1 MSKIHNKSLLE
12 ISQEYN
18 NTNWISIDQAYPIS
32 LEQICDAVNIYVN
45 LLNVDI
51 DISGKIF
58 KNKDDSYQID
68 VNAYDMPTRIR
79 FTVAHELGHFVRHK
93 SLLDEK
99 GEILERKNNT
109 SLYSPEQRTKEIEA
123 NQFAAELLMPE
134 FYFLQKYELLSKQ
147 YSIDDLIDKL
157 ADHFWVSKTTINYR
171 MLSLG
176 INYA

>member
-1 MSKIHNKSLLE
+1 MSTIHNKSLFE

-18 NTNWISIDQAYPIS
+18 NTNWTSIDQAYPIS

-45 LLNVDI
+45 LLNGDF
-51 DISGKIF
+51 DISGKIS
-58 KNKDDSYQID
+58 KNTTDGNYQID
-68 VNAYDMPTRIR
+68 VNAYDIPTRIR

-99 GEILERKNNT
+99 GEILERKNI

-147 YSIDDLIDKL
+147 YSTDDLIDKL
-157 ADHFWVSKTTINYR
+157 ADYFWVSKTAINYR